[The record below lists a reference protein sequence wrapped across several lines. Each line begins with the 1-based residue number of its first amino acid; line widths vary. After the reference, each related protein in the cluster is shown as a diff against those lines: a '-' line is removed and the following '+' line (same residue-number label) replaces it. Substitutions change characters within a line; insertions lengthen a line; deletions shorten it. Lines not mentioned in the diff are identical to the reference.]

1 MYTPLSDEEYIKN
14 GMVYRK
20 INGVETMIRKATEQE
35 PVKAFKK
42 DDETDVDEKAVI
54 PENEVV
60 DSSVQTPLKID
71 TNNLAEQKNEN
82 IDNIEKLKIEAN
94 NAVDKSITA
103 VSNENDKFNT
113 NSVKPGSLT
122 IPQPPVLD
130 TGGTYIGADGSPKKL
145 QYQTYDEWANT
156 NGKTR
161 PSDEDLNRSSDQY
174 QVDQEAIEEKNRQTK
189 RQKLGDQLVIAGAM
203 FQELGNPQLY
213 KGATQAAADSVLGR
227 ADTRDE
233 KVKDEIEKALAI
245 KEAEYEGNIDLM
257 ERLQTRYSMDME
269 YVDNQIKLLDFN
281 NGNKT
286 DDYKNQMTQFTAQL
300 DVVKADHKQ
309 AMDLYGINIDKMTYI
324 AEAYGDKFE
333 NEKGFD
339 EAFDGL
345 LTFMKDVQTID
356 KNSFDLTLNVSKELT
371 AMFKDPN
378 HPMYGSTYEE
388 KKAHAATMARND
400 FGATQFVDFLP
411 ETEEEY
417 VDKELLNIQDHAN
430 QWIKIGQEVFGM
442 DLTDSAWLAYENII
456 GGDLA
461 PTSSNVTNIDD
472 GSILTKDEK
481 IDLTAQFNKY
491 GRVFTGLN
499 TAMGML
505 NENGDIASFKN
516 TLATSQIGVGLI
528 DIANQFGIETTG
540 LDNFVGEANEYNK
553 LIQPLAVELIQ
564 YFTGEGS
571 SRISEPERKL
581 AFEAMDLLK
590 LGTGNLFADP
600 GLTAK
605 FYGNLMQIADARQM
619 DAKTQLISGKRD
631 LTTAKDKI
639 GEKNINTY
647 QPDETPDPKAVD
659 NEKITMD
666 TATLFNS
673 EGFKNSITASD
684 KEAYTQQI
692 KIANSNPNYNQNEKN
707 NLTLALEQRMRQDA
721 SKFNLSEDE
730 LEAWINSTLYGG

>member
-1 MYTPLSDEEYIKN
+1 MYTPLQEDEYIKN
-14 GMVYRK
+14 GFVYRK
-20 INGVETMIRKATEQE
+20 VNGRETMIRKATSQEDIKTPLKVKENEEVSVKETE
-35 PVKAFKK
+35 PV
-42 DDETDVDEKAVI
+42 I
-54 PENEVV
+54 
-60 DSSVQTPLKID
+60 DSSIQTPLKID
-71 TNNLAEQKNEN
+71 QDALTTKKTET
-82 IDNIEKLKIEAN
+82 IDNIEKQKDLTNQAIDN
-94 NAVDKSITA
+94 SITGMN
-103 VSNENDKFNT
+103 NENEKLNNT
-113 NSVKPGSLT
+113 LISPSNLT
-122 IPQPPVLD
+122 IPQAPTLD
-130 TGGTYIGADGSPKKL
+130 TPGTYTAPDGTTKTL
-145 QYQTYDEWANT
+145 QYQTYNEWAEA
-156 NGKTR
+156 NGKKSPTA
-161 PSDEDLNRSSDQY
+161 DDLNRSSDQY
-174 QVDQEAIEEKNRQTK
+174 TVDQEKIKEENRQTK

-213 KGATQAAADSVLGR
+213 KGATQDAADSVLGR

-233 KVKDEIEKALAI
+233 KVSAEIEKALAI
-245 KEAEYEGNIDLM
+245 KEAEYEGNVDLM
-257 ERLQTRYSMDME
+257 TRLQTEYSMDME
-269 YVDNQIKLLDFN
+269 YVDSQIEILQLNNQVKN
-281 NGNKT
+281 
-286 DDYKNQMTQFTAQL
+286 DDYKNQMSQFANQL
-300 DVVKADHKQ
+300 DVVKGENKM
-309 AMDLYGINIDKMTYI
+309 AMDMYGINIDKMTYI
-324 AEAYGDKFE
+324 AEAHGDKFA
-333 NEKGFD
+333 NEGTFD
-339 EAFDGL
+339 EALDGAI
-345 LTFMKDVQTID
+345 TFMKDLQSVH
-356 KNSFDLTLNVSKELT
+356 KNDFEIANNISTELT
-371 AMFKDPN
+371 AMFKDPQ
-378 HPMYGSTYEE
+378 HPLFGATYEE
-388 KKAHAATMARND
+388 KKAQALEMSRGSYAATR
-400 FGATQFVDFLP
+400 FVEMLP
-411 ETEEEY
+411 TTEAEY
-417 VDKELLNIQDHAN
+417 VQAELMNIKDHAE
-430 QWIKIGQEVFGM
+430 QWIGIGQEVFDM
-442 DLTDSAWLAYENII
+442 DLETSTWLAYEQII
-456 GGDLA
+456 GGDMS
-461 PTSSNVTNIDD
+461 PDKSIVTNIDD
-472 GSILTKDEK
+472 GNILTKDEK

-516 TLATSQIGVGLI
+516 TLATSQLGVGLI
-528 DIANQFGIETTG
+528 DIANMFGIETTG

-590 LGTGNLFADP
+590 LGEGNLFADP

-605 FYGNLMQIADARQM
+605 FYGNLMEIADARQI

-639 GEKNINTY
+639 GEKNVNTY

-721 SKFNLSEDE
+721 SKFNLSDEE
-730 LEAWINSTLYGG
+730 LEAWIKSTLYGG

>member
-20 INGVETMIRKATEQE
+20 INGVETMIRKATEQA

-71 TNNLAEQKNEN
+71 TNTLAKEKSGNIDRIEEQKNN
-82 IDNIEKLKIEAN
+82 ANKAID
-94 NAVDKSITA
+94 DSITA
-103 VSNENDKFNT
+103 VSKENEKINT
-113 NSVKPGSLT
+113 NSVKASSKN
-122 IPQPPVLD
+122 IPKAPELD

-145 QYQTYDEWANT
+145 QYQTYDEWANS
-156 NGKTR
+156 NNKTL

-174 QVDQEAIEEKNRQTK
+174 KVNEEAIEEKNRQTK

-233 KVKDEIEKALAI
+233 KVKDKIEKALAI
-245 KEAEYEGNIDLM
+245 KEAEYEGNINLM

-286 DDYKNQMTQFTAQL
+286 DDYNNQMTQFTAQL

-309 AMDLYGINIDKMTYI
+309 EMDLYGINIDKMTYI
-324 AEAYGDKFE
+324 AEAYGDKFA

-345 LTFMKDVQTID
+345 LGFMKDVQTID
-356 KNSFDLTLNVSKELT
+356 KNSFDMTLNVSKELT

-388 KKAHAATMARND
+388 KKAHASNMARND
-400 FGATQFVDFLP
+400 FAASQFVDFLP
-411 ETEEEY
+411 ETEAEY

-461 PTSSNVTNIDD
+461 PTSSNVTTIDD
-472 GSILTKDEK
+472 GNILTKDEK
-481 IDLTAQFNKY
+481 IDLTSQFNKY

-590 LGTGNLFADP
+590 LGTGELFADP
-600 GLTAK
+600 SLTAK

-639 GEKNINTY
+639 GTENINTY
-647 QPDETPDPKAVD
+647 EETTSNNKEVND
-659 NEKITMD
+659 EKITMNN
-666 TATLFNS
+666 AKVFNS
-673 EGFKNSITASD
+673 SGFKQALEQGDKTAYS
-684 KEAYTQQI
+684 ELI
-692 KIANSNPNYNQNEKN
+692 KISNNNPEYSQNEKN
-707 NLTLALEQRMRQDA
+707 NNRLALEQKMRQDA
-721 SKFNLSEDE
+721 RKFNLSDEE